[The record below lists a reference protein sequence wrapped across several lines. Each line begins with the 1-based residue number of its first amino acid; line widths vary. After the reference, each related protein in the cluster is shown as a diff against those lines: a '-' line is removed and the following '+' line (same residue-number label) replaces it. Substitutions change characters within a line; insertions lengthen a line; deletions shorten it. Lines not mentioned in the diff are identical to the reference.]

1 MKTLIWYDEFW
12 ISKVGWQSYWVYVF
26 RGRRWIP
33 SLSKVK
39 FDSKGFRRYP
49 TEVNLGI
56 ISRWQRYSKF
66 FNRKWIWRIGRK
78 WNWKKILVGKVL
90 KMTPQVTWVRGY
102 YQNDQIFQFSPQ
114 GKIRQCIA
122 RLSRRTVHRQIR
134 VALNG
139 RPLNT
144 EIFSKRRKIY
154 SLCSEDLRWYL

>member
-1 MKTLIWYDEFW
+1 MDAVIGLDKSNG
-12 ISKVGWQSYWVYVF
+12 ISGFAKFSVF
-26 RGRRWIP
+26 FVENYKNAKI
-33 SLSKVK
+33 
-39 FDSKGFRRYP
+39 
-49 TEVNLGI
+49 
-56 ISRWQRYSKF
+56 Q
-66 FNRKWIWRIGRK
+66 
-78 WNWKKILVGKVL
+78 KKIWLSRLITACRFHFLKKKKIGLFWGMMMVMMMMMIVMIITIIEIFFWVVKVL

-134 VALNG
+134 VTLNG